1 MINPWQREIL
11 IRRGYADDRS
21 DLIRLA
27 ALDGASA
34 PPPAP
39 LLVAELDGE
48 LSVALSLADG
58 SAIADPFKSTAQ
70 VVELLRLHAAA
81 GQAADR
87 LQSARARVGRMLAP
101 MRWAA
106 L

>member
-1 MINPWQREIL
+1 MTNPWQREIL
-11 IRRGYADDRS
+11 IRRAYADDRS

-27 ALDGASA
+27 ALDSVAS

-39 LLVAELDGE
+39 LLVAELDGV
-48 LSVALSLADG
+48 LSVALSLTDG
-58 SAIADPFKSTAQ
+58 SAIADPFKPTTEI
-70 VVELLRLHAAA
+70 VDLLRLHAAA
-81 GQAADR
+81 GQAADSLR
-87 LQSARARVGRMLAP
+87 SARAWLGRLLAP